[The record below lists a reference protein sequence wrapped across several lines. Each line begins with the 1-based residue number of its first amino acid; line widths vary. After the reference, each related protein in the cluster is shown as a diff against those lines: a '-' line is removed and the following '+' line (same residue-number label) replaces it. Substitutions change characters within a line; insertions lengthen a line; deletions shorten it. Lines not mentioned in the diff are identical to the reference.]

1 MFVVAGVTGNTGSV
15 VADALLRAG
24 APVRVVLRD
33 RERAAEWTAR
43 GAEAALADLAD
54 VAALAAALRGAAAA
68 YLLVPPNLQVD
79 DPIADAAR
87 VAGAIAAAVDRA
99 QLPHAVILSA
109 FGAHQA
115 DAPGMLAT
123 TRLFE
128 QRMLQIAGRLTILR
142 AASFFE
148 TSAPMMLL
156 GASTGEMPSLV
167 ALERSFEQIA
177 AADFGRM
184 AAEAMLAPGTE
195 HRRVIELSGPR
206 AYSANEMAAAV
217 AALAG
222 RPVRATLVPPEQRVP
237 ALTAIGMGPRYA
249 SLVVDI
255 CDALSA
261 GRTSFEGPDL
271 RRGSVT
277 LEECLGRMLAAPG
290 AAAAPRR

>member
-33 RERAAEWTAR
+33 RQRAAEWTSR

-54 VAALAAALRGAAAA
+54 VAALRAALRGAAAA
-68 YLLVPPNLQVD
+68 YLLVPPNPQVD
-79 DPIADAAR
+79 DPVADAAR
-87 VAGAIAAAVDRA
+87 VADAIAAAADQVL
-99 QLPHAVILSA
+99 LPHAVILSA
-109 FGAHQA
+109 FGAHRA

-128 QRMLQIAGRLTILR
+128 QRMQRTLGRLTILR
-142 AASFFE
+142 SASFFE

-156 GASTGEMPSLV
+156 GAQTGAMPSLV
-167 ALERSFEQIA
+167 ALDRRFEQIA

-184 AAEAMLAPGTE
+184 AAEAMLAPATE

-217 AALAG
+217 AGIAG
-222 RPVRATLVPPEQRVP
+222 RPVQAALVPPEQRVP

-249 SLVVDI
+249 AMVVEI

-261 GRTSFEGPDL
+261 GRTGFEGQDL

-277 LEECLGRMLAAPG
+277 LEECLGRMLAA
-290 AAAAPRR
+290 APRG